1 MTATWIT
8 ELSKDEEGRRLLEQ
22 ERLILEVTESIAN
35 VMEEHGISRAELA
48 KRLGKSPAF
57 VTKLLRGDNNF
68 TLRTLSDVFFAM
80 DYGARLTLGP
90 VGQDAV
96 PHDGMETE
104 PLIFSADA
112 WSRPVGRWSSQA
124 RVFAGSPGDD
134 GGMAA

>member
-8 ELSKDEEGRRLLEQ
+8 ELTKDEEGRRLLEQ

-35 VMEEHGISRAELA
+35 VMEAHGISRTELA
-48 KRLGKSPAF
+48 KRLGKTPAF

-80 DYGARLTLGP
+80 DHGARLTLGP
-90 VGQDAV
+90 VGQDAM
-96 PHDGMETE
+96 PHDGAETH
-104 PLIFSADA
+104 PLIFSANS
-112 WSRPVGRWSSQA
+112 WSRPARGWSRQKRA
-124 RVFAGSPGDD
+124 FTGSPGDD

>member
-8 ELSKDEEGRRLLEQ
+8 ELTEDEEGRRLLEQ

-48 KRLGKSPAF
+48 KRLGKTPAF

-68 TLRTLSDVFFAM
+68 TLRTLSDMFFAM

-96 PHDGMETE
+96 PHDGAETE
-104 PLIFSADA
+104 PLIFSADS
-112 WSRPVGRWSSQA
+112 WGRPASRWSSRSHA
-124 RVFAGSPGDD
+124 FASSPGND
-134 GGMAA
+134 GDMAA

>member
-8 ELSKDEEGRRLLEQ
+8 ELAEDEEGRRLLEQ

-35 VMEEHGISRAELA
+35 VMEERSISRTDLA
-48 KRLGKSPAF
+48 KRLGKTPAF

-80 DYGARLTLGP
+80 DYGARLTLGL

-96 PHDGMETE
+96 PHDGAETE
-104 PLIFSADA
+104 PLIFSADS
-112 WSRPVGRWSSQA
+112 WSRPASHWNSQSRA
-124 RVFAGSPGDD
+124 FTGSPDDD

>member
-8 ELSKDEEGRRLLEQ
+8 ELTKDEEGRRLLEQ

-57 VTKLLRGDNNF
+57 VTKLLRGNNNF

-80 DYGARLTLGP
+80 DYSARLTLGP

-96 PHDGMETE
+96 PHDGTETE

-112 WSRPVGRWSSQA
+112 WSRPVSRWSSQT
-124 RVFAGSPGDD
+124 RVFTGSPSDD

>member
-1 MTATWIT
+1 MTATWIN
-8 ELSKDEEGRRLLEQ
+8 ELSKDEDGRRLLEQ
-22 ERLILEVTESIAN
+22 ERLILEVTESIAT

-48 KRLGKSPAF
+48 KRLGKTPAF

-90 VGQDAV
+90 VGQDAM
-96 PHDGMETE
+96 PHDGAETE
-104 PLIFSADA
+104 PLVFSPQSWARPA
-112 WSRPVGRWSSQA
+112 IGWSSERPVFSGTAS
-124 RVFAGSPGDD
+124 DD

>member
-8 ELSKDEEGRRLLEQ
+8 ELTKDEEGRRLLEQ

-35 VMEEHGISRAELA
+35 VMEEHGISRTELA
-48 KRLGKSPAF
+48 KRLGKTPAF

-90 VGQDAV
+90 VGQNAA
-96 PHDGMETE
+96 PHDGAESD
-104 PLIFSADA
+104 PLIFSADS
-112 WSRPVGRWSSQA
+112 WSRRQSRWSNPS
-124 RVFAGSPGDD
+124 RMFAGSPGDD